1 MVKIAARAGCSPYN
15 GFGLSGLAKQVKWKM
30 RNRETGARVIFITAG
45 RMPQVMMRSVKF
57 DLAEPGAEPDW
68 ETQAKQLAVYT
79 RET

>member
-1 MVKIAARAGCSPYN
+1 
-15 GFGLSGLAKQVKWKM
+15 M